1 MAMISATQTAVKT
14 AKDVLRRSVVGPRRA
29 SSLTSLLLVLMILLT
44 ACGPAATPAAAP
56 TTAAPAAEAT
66 EATEAP
72 TEEAGEEGEETAAEG
87 GTIKVGI
94 LHSLSGT
101 MSISEVSVKDATLLA
116 IEEINAAGGING
128 MMLEPIIEDGASDW
142 PTFAE
147 KARKLIQQDGVA
159 VVFGCWTSA
168 SRKAVL
174 PVFEELNGLLFYPV
188 QYEGLESSPNIFYT
202 GAEPTQ
208 QIIPGVEFLVNELG
222 AESIYLLGS
231 DYVFPRTANL
241 IIKSQLE
248 DLGVTMAGEEY
259 VPLGGTEFSTIISKI
274 QEAQPDAIF
283 NTLNGD
289 SNVAFFKQL
298 LDAGFTA
305 ETLPVMSVS
314 VAEEEV
320 RGIGPENVAGHYTAW
335 NYYQTTDTP
344 ENEAFVAAYKA
355 AYGEDRVTSDPAE
368 AGYFGVYLWK
378 AMVEAAGSTE
388 VEAVKA
394 AAATGEISYQAP
406 GGLVTVDGENQH
418 TYKTVRIG
426 QVNAEG
432 LIDEVFASEEPVK
445 PDPFLAN
452 IPWAAGL
459 AEGASQ

>member
-1 MAMISATQTAVKT
+1 MEQHLIRAALARRPSAGRLVA
-14 AKDVLRRSVVGPRRA
+14 
-29 SSLTSLLLVLMILLT
+29 LLLVIALLVS
-44 ACGPAATPAAAP
+44 ACGGSSASNNAAESSPAEAEPAASTPAAA
-56 TTAAPAAEAT
+56 AESA
-66 EATEAP
+66 
-72 TEEAGEEGEETAAEG
+72 AGEG
-87 GTIKVGI
+87 GDTIKVGI

-101 MSISEVSVKDATLLA
+101 MAISEVSVKDATLLA
-116 IEEINAAGGING
+116 IQEINANGGVLG
-128 MMLEPIIEDGASDW
+128 KQLEPIIEDGASDW

-188 QYEGLESSPNIFYT
+188 QYEGLEASPNIFYT

-208 QIIPGVEFLVNELG
+208 QIIPGVDYLVNELG
-222 AESIYLLGS
+222 AQSIYLLGS

-241 IIKSQLE
+241 IIKAQLE
-248 DLGVTMAGEEY
+248 HLGVTLAGEEY

-289 SNVAFFKQL
+289 SNVAFFKQFK
-298 LDAGFTA
+298 DAGFTA

-320 RGIGPENVAGHYTAW
+320 RGIGPENIAGHYTAW

-355 AYGEDRVTSDPAE
+355 AYGEDRVTSDPIE

-378 AMVEAAGSTE
+378 EMVEKAGS
-388 VEAVKA
+388 VAVDDVRA
-394 AAATGEISYQAP
+394 AAQSGEITFQAP
-406 GGLVTVDGENQH
+406 EGLVKVDPENQH
-418 TYKTVRIG
+418 TWKIVRIG
-426 QVNAEG
+426 KINESG
-432 LIDEVFASEEPVK
+432 LIDEVWSSGEAVR
-445 PDPFLAN
+445 PDPFLQN
-452 IPWAAGL
+452 IEWAAGL
-459 AEGASQ
+459 AEGLSQ

>member
-1 MAMISATQTAVKT
+1 MLTQGIRSSHRLSRA
-14 AKDVLRRSVVGPRRA
+14 RRFS
-29 SSLTSLLLVLMILLT
+29 TFWSLLTILALFLA
-44 ACGPAATPAAAP
+44 ACGGGSAAP
-56 TTAAPAAEAT
+56 TTAPAAPAAATDTPAAETETETEAAT
-66 EATEAP
+66 ETQ
-72 TEEAGEEGEETAAEG
+72 GE
-87 GTIKVGI
+87 TIKVGI

-101 MSISEVSVKDATLLA
+101 MAISEVSVKDATLLA
-116 IEEINAAGGING
+116 IEEINAAGGIMG
-128 MMLEPIIEDGASDW
+128 KMLEPVIEDGASDW

-208 QIIPGVEFLVNELG
+208 QIIPGVEYLVNELG
-222 AESIYLLGS
+222 ATSIYLLGS

-241 IIKSQLE
+241 IIKAQLE
-248 DLGVTMAGEEY
+248 ALGVTLAGEEY

-289 SNVAFFKQL
+289 SNVAFFKQF

-320 RGIGPENVAGHYTAW
+320 RGIGPENIAGHYTAW

-378 AMVEAAGSTE
+378 AMVEKAGSTD
-388 VEAVKA
+388 VAAVKEA
-394 AAATGEISYQAP
+394 AASGEIEFAAP
-406 GGLVTVDGENQH
+406 GGLVKIDPENQH

-426 QVNAEG
+426 QINAEG
-432 LIDEVFASEEPVK
+432 LIDEVFSSSEPVK
-445 PDPFLAN
+445 PDPYLKA
-452 IPWAAGL
+452 IPWAEGL
-459 AEGASQ
+459 AEGMSQ

>member
-1 MAMISATQTAVKT
+1 
-14 AKDVLRRSVVGPRRA
+14 
-29 SSLTSLLLVLMILLT
+29 
-44 ACGPAATPAAAP
+44 
-56 TTAAPAAEAT
+56 
-66 EATEAP
+66 
-72 TEEAGEEGEETAAEG
+72 
-87 GTIKVGI
+87 
-94 LHSLSGT
+94 
-101 MSISEVSVKDATLLA
+101 MSISEVSVKDATLMA
-116 IEEINAAGGING
+116 IEEINANGGVMG
-128 MMLEPIIEDGASDW
+128 KMLEAVIEDGASDW

-188 QYEGLESSPNIFYT
+188 QYEGLEQSPNIFYT

-222 AESIYLLGS
+222 AGNIYLLGS

-241 IIKSQLE
+241 IIKTQLE
-248 DLGVTMAGEEY
+248 ALEVGLAGEEY

-289 SNVAFFKQL
+289 SNVAFFKQFK
-298 LDAGFTA
+298 DAGFTP
-305 ETLPVMSVS
+305 ESVPVLSVS

-335 NYYQTTDTP
+335 NYYQTTTTP
-344 ENEAFVAAYKA
+344 ENEKFVAAYKA
-355 AYGEDRVTSDPAE
+355 AYGDERVTSDPAE

-378 AMVEAAGSTE
+378 EMVEKAGSIA
-388 VEAVKA
+388 VEDVKA
-394 AAATGEISYQAP
+394 AAATGEIEFAAP
-406 GGLVTVDGENQH
+406 EGLVKIDPENQH
-418 TYKTVRIG
+418 TWKTVRIG
-426 QVNAEG
+426 QINAEG
-432 LIDEVFASEEPVK
+432 LIDEVFSSDGPVR
-445 PDPFLAN
+445 PDPFLKE
-452 IPWAAGL
+452 IEWAAGL
-459 AEGASQ
+459 ADGLSQ